1 MARDFAMYILR
12 VILVIGIC
20 VIVGNTRCKSAGTT
34 AVEQWQKTAE
44 TIEVLKSEPQT
55 PATKRAIEVLTEN
68 QRALG
73 DCSGKIADL
82 ELDTAEAQRD
92 KWRWSAIAMAI
103 GAALGFGGSLMIR
116 R

>member
-1 MARDFAMYILR
+1 MILLCIFCVLFSSLAFASLW
-12 VILVIGIC
+12 GIP
-20 VIVGNTRCKSAGTT
+20 
-34 AVEQWQKTAE
+34 AVNRLGQQPSSNGKKTAE

-92 KWRWSAIAMAI
+92 KWRWSAISLAI
-103 GAALGFGGSLMIR
+103 GAALGLGGSFMVR